1 VGLYL
6 EDPAKEILG
15 IVVEPGDD
23 GDEEAGAEEKGQ
35 AEGVVLLLV
44 LLANHWVCP
53 AGVRRETAGACE
65 SRRER
70 RPAERRE
77 GPGPERNRS
86 IDAHAGHMQ
95 RSATTGGEGTPGW
108 LLQALCGGAHAENGQ
123 NVRATYIMSQQMY
136 TEQPMKNIFMH
147 VLYSEMKVTKR
158 SRYRATNTTT

>member
-1 VGLYL
+1 
-6 EDPAKEILG
+6 
-15 IVVEPGDD
+15 
-23 GDEEAGAEEKGQ
+23 
-35 AEGVVLLLV
+35 
-44 LLANHWVCP
+44 
-53 AGVRRETAGACE
+53 
-65 SRRER
+65 
-70 RPAERRE
+70 
-77 GPGPERNRS
+77 
-86 IDAHAGHMQ
+86 MQ